1 MMDHAKLAQLLFP
14 HVTQTP
20 QQLLEEVFPPRQL
33 KDGALV
39 TRFAPSPTG
48 FLHIGGVFTAMV
60 GERAAHTSGGRVI
73 LRIEDTDKKR
83 EVAGGVGQIVQGLR
97 DFGINFDEGA
107 TGDDSETGDYAPYTQ
122 SKRAQYYHVFCKDL
136 VEKGLAYPC
145 FCSAEEI
152 AELRAGQEAQGVT
165 PGYWGEYAKCR
176 ELTLEQIEEN
186 LKAGKPYVMRMRS
199 PGKPGDRVKYK
210 DGIRGDIEMEANFV
224 DVVLLKSDGIPT
236 YHFAHIVDDTLMRVN
251 QIIRADEWIASVP
264 IHLQMFWLC
273 GLKAPKYAHVSPIMK
288 EEDGSKRKLS
298 KRKDP
303 EAAVDFFVEEG
314 YPAEAVVEYLLTI
327 ANSNFEDWRKQNKTA
342 HYNEFPF
349 KLNKMSASGA
359 LFDMMKLNSV
369 SADVISRMDAQQVCD
384 LVTAWAQR
392 YDAALYGLLAANP
405 DYAKALFAIDRGGK
419 KPRKDIVKWKD
430 VPGYAAYFYDELFTR
445 DEELEMNKNLQ
456 RKVLEAYIAVMDCQD
471 DKDTWFGKMKD
482 ICEPLGFTPDVKA
495 YKADP
500 ALYKGHVGDV
510 SAVVRMAICG
520 RKNTPDLHAIMA
532 LLGQD
537 KCLRRLKDYMAELE
551 GEPAFTNVIPGHTG
565 FVIK

>member
-14 HVTQTP
+14 NVTSTP
-20 QQLLEEVFPPRQL
+20 QQLLEEVFPPRGL
-33 KDGALV
+33 KEGAAV

-60 GERAAHTSGGRVI
+60 GERTAHSTGGRVI

-83 EVAGGVGQIVQGLR
+83 EVAGGVNQIVQGLR
-97 DFGINFDEGA
+97 DFGICFDEGA
-107 TGDDSETGDYAPYTQ
+107 TGDDTELGDYGPYTQ

-152 AELRAGQEAQGVT
+152 AALREQQEKDGLT
-165 PGYWGEYAKCR
+165 PGYWGEHARCR
-176 ELTLEQIEEN
+176 DLSLEEIEQN
-186 LKAGKPYVMRMRS
+186 LAGGKPYVMRMRS

-251 QIIRADEWIASVP
+251 KVIRADEWIASVP

-273 GLKAPKYAHVSPIMK
+273 GLKPPKYAHVSPIMK

-303 EAAVDFFVEEG
+303 EAAVDYFVQEG
-314 YPAEAVVEYLLTI
+314 YPAKAVVEYLLTI
-327 ANSNFEDWRKQNKTA
+327 ANSNFEDWRKMNKEA
-342 HYNEFPF
+342 DYNQFPF

-359 LFDMMKLNSV
+359 LFDMNKLNSV
-369 SADVISRMDAQQVCD
+369 SAEVISRM
-384 LVTAWAQR
+384 TAEEVYEGALGWAR
-392 YDAALYGLLAANP
+392 RFDDKMYGLLAARP
-405 DYAKALFAIDRGGK
+405 DYARALFAIDRGGK
-419 KPRKDIVKWKD
+419 KPRKDIVRWTD
-430 VPGYAAYFYDELFTR
+430 VPGYAAYFYDELFACE
-445 DEELEMNKNLQ
+445 EELELDKALQ
-456 RKVLEAYIAVMDCQD
+456 KQVLEQYLPLMDCAD
-471 DKDTWFGKMKD
+471 DKDTWFGKMKQ
-482 ICEPLGFTPDVKA
+482 ICEPLGMSPDVKA
-495 YKADP
+495 YKAAPDQFR
-500 ALYKGHVGDV
+500 GHVGDV
-510 SAVVRMAICG
+510 SAVVRMAVTG

-532 LLGQD
+532 LLGQET
-537 KCLRRLKDYMAELE
+537 CLRRLKDYQAKLGM
-551 GEPAFTNVIPGHTG
+551 
-565 FVIK
+565 

>member
-83 EVAGGVGQIVQGLR
+83 EVKGGVSQIVQGLT
-97 DFGINFDEGA
+97 DFGITFDEGA
-107 TGDDSETGDYAPYTQ
+107 TGDDTEQGDYAPYTQ

-152 AELRAGQEAQGVT
+152 AQLRAGQEEKGVT

-176 ELTLEQIEEN
+176 DLTLEQIEEN

-236 YHFAHIVDDTLMRVN
+236 YPVLH
-251 QIIRADEWIASVP
+251 WG
-264 IHLQMFWLC
+264 C
-273 GLKAPKYAHVSPIMK
+273 KVSPH
-288 EEDGSKRKLS
+288 
-298 KRKDP
+298 
-303 EAAVDFFVEEG
+303 
-314 YPAEAVVEYLLTI
+314 
-327 ANSNFEDWRKQNKTA
+327 W
-342 HYNEFPF
+342 
-349 KLNKMSASGA
+349 
-359 LFDMMKLNSV
+359 
-369 SADVISRMDAQQVCD
+369 
-384 LVTAWAQR
+384 
-392 YDAALYGLLAANP
+392 
-405 DYAKALFAIDRGGK
+405 
-419 KPRKDIVKWKD
+419 KP
-430 VPGYAAYFYDELFTR
+430 
-445 DEELEMNKNLQ
+445 
-456 RKVLEAYIAVMDCQD
+456 
-471 DKDTWFGKMKD
+471 
-482 ICEPLGFTPDVKA
+482 
-495 YKADP
+495 
-500 ALYKGHVGDV
+500 
-510 SAVVRMAICG
+510 
-520 RKNTPDLHAIMA
+520 
-532 LLGQD
+532 
-537 KCLRRLKDYMAELE
+537 
-551 GEPAFTNVIPGHTG
+551 
-565 FVIK
+565 

>member
-20 QQLLEEVFPPRQL
+20 QQLLEEVFPPRDL
-33 KDGALV
+33 KEGALV

-83 EVAGGVGQIVQGLR
+83 EVAGGVNQIVQGLR
-97 DFGINFDEGA
+97 DFGITFDEGA
-107 TGDDSETGDYAPYTQ
+107 TGDDTESGDYAPYTQ

-176 ELTLEQIEEN
+176 DLTLEQIEEN

-251 QIIRADEWIASVP
+251 QVIRADEWIASVP

-303 EAAVDFFVEEG
+303 EAAVDFFVQEG

-369 SADVISRMDAQQVCD
+369 SAEVISRMDNVQVYD
-384 LVTAWAQR
+384 QVLAWAMR
-392 YDAALYGLLAANP
+392 FDAGLYGLLAAAP

-419 KPRKDIVKWKD
+419 KPRKDIVKWTD
-430 VPGYAAYFYDELFTR
+430 VAGYAAYFYDELFTR
-445 DEELEMNKNLQ
+445 DEELEMDKDLQ
-456 RKVLEAYIAVMDCQD
+456 KQVLEAYQPIMNCAD
-471 DKDTWFGKMKD
+471 DKDTWFGKMKE
-482 ICEPLGFTPDVKA
+482 ICEPLGMSPDVKA
-495 YKADP
+495 YKAAP
-500 ALYKGHVGDV
+500 EQFKGHVGDV

-532 LLGQD
+532 LLGQE
-537 KCLRRLKDYMAELE
+537 KCLQRLQEYKSVLE
-551 GEPAFTNVIPGHTG
+551 GKEPCTNTIPGHTG

>member
-1 MMDHAKLAQLLFP
+1 M
-14 HVTQTP
+14 
-20 QQLLEEVFPPRQL
+20 
-33 KDGALV
+33 
-39 TRFAPSPTG
+39 
-48 FLHIGGVFTAMV
+48 
-60 GERAAHTSGGRVI
+60 
-73 LRIEDTDKKR
+73 
-83 EVAGGVGQIVQGLR
+83 
-97 DFGINFDEGA
+97 
-107 TGDDSETGDYAPYTQ
+107 
-122 SKRAQYYHVFCKDL
+122 
-136 VEKGLAYPC
+136 EKGLAYPC

-152 AELRAGQEAQGVT
+152 AELRAGQEEKGVT

-176 ELTLEQIEEN
+176 DLTLEQIEEN

-251 QIIRADEWIASVP
+251 QVIRADEWIASVP

-369 SADVISRMDAQQVCD
+369 SAEVISRMDNVQVYEQV
-384 LVTAWAQR
+384 LAWAQR
-392 YDAALYGLLAANP
+392 FDAALYGLLAAAP

-419 KPRKDIVKWKD
+419 KPRKDIIKWKD
-430 VPGYAAYFYDELFTR
+430 VAGYAAYFYDELFTR
-445 DEELEMNKNLQ
+445 DEELELDKELQ
-456 RKVLEAYIAVMDCQD
+456 KQVLEAYQPIMNCAD
-471 DKDTWFGKMKD
+471 DKDTWFGKMKE
-482 ICEPLGFTPDVKA
+482 ICEPLGMSPDVKA
-495 YKADP
+495 YKAAPDQF
-500 ALYKGHVGDV
+500 KGHVGDV

-532 LLGQD
+532 LLGQE
-537 KCLRRLKDYMAELE
+537 KCLQRLQDYMEILDGKRPCAD
-551 GEPAFTNVIPGHTG
+551 AVPGHTG

>member
-20 QQLLEEVFPPRQL
+20 QQLLEEVFPPRDL
-33 KDGALV
+33 KEGALV

-83 EVAGGVGQIVQGLR
+83 EVAGGVNQIVQGLR
-97 DFGINFDEGA
+97 DFGITFDEGA
-107 TGDDSETGDYAPYTQ
+107 TGDDTESGDYAPYTQ

-176 ELTLEQIEEN
+176 DLTLEQIEEN

-251 QIIRADEWIASVP
+251 QVIRADEWIASVP

-369 SADVISRMDAQQVCD
+369 SAEVISRMDNVQVYD
-384 LVTAWAQR
+384 QVLAWAMR
-392 YDAALYGLLAANP
+392 FDAGLYGLLAAAP

-419 KPRKDIVKWKD
+419 KPRKDIVKWTD
-430 VPGYAAYFYDELFTR
+430 VAGYAAYFYDELFTR
-445 DEELEMNKNLQ
+445 DEELEMDKELQ
-456 RKVLEAYIAVMDCQD
+456 KQVLEAYQPVMNCAD

-482 ICEPLGFTPDVKA
+482 ICEPLGMSPDVKA
-495 YKADP
+495 YKAAP
-500 ALYKGHVGDV
+500 EQFKGHVGDV

-532 LLGQD
+532 LLGQE
-537 KCLRRLKDYMAELE
+537 KCLQRLQEYKSVLE
-551 GEPAFTNVIPGHTG
+551 GKEPCANTIPGHTG

>member
-1 MMDHAKLAQLLFP
+1 MMDHQKLANLLFP
-14 HVTQTP
+14 QVKRTP

-33 KDGALV
+33 KEGAAV

-60 GERAAHTSGGRVI
+60 GERVAHTTGGKVI

-83 EVAGGVGQIVQGLR
+83 EVQGGVNQIVQGLR
-97 DFGINFDEGA
+97 DFGICFDEGA
-107 TGDDSETGDYAPYTQ
+107 TGDDSEQGAYAPYTQ
-122 SKRAQYYHVFCKDL
+122 SKRAEYYHVFCKDL

-145 FCSAEEI
+145 FCTAEEI
-152 AELRAGQEAQGVT
+152 AALREEQEKNSLT
-165 PGYWGEYAKCR
+165 PGYWGEHAKCR
-176 ELTLEQIEEN
+176 DLTLEEIEAN
-186 LKAGKPYVMRMRS
+186 MAAGKPYVMRMRS

-251 QIIRADEWIASVP
+251 QVIRADEWIASVP

-288 EEDGSKRKLS
+288 EENGSKRKLS

-303 EAAVDFFVEEG
+303 EAAVDYFVEEG
-314 YPAEAVVEYLLTI
+314 YPARALVEYLLTI
-327 ANSNFEDWRKQNKTA
+327 ANSNFEDWRKMNKEA
-342 HYNEFPF
+342 DYNQFPF

-359 LFDMMKLNSV
+359 LFDMNKLQSV
-369 SADVISRMDAQQVCD
+369 SAEVISRM
-384 LVTAWAQR
+384 TAEEVYEGALNWAMR
-392 YDAALYGLLAANP
+392 YDNGLYGLLAARP
-405 DYAKALFAIDRGGK
+405 DYARALFAIDRGGK
-419 KPRKDIVKWKD
+419 KPRKDIVRWKD
-430 VPGYAAYFYDELFTR
+430 VPAYAAYFYDELFAY
-445 DEELEMNKNLQ
+445 DEELDMDRDLQ
-456 RKVLEAYIAVMDCQD
+456 KQVLEQYLPLMDCKD

-482 ICEPLGFTPDVKA
+482 ICEPLGMSPDVKA
-495 YKADP
+495 YKANP
-500 ALYKGHVGDV
+500 EQFRGHVGDV
-510 SAVVRMAICG
+510 SAVVRMAVTG

-532 LLGQD
+532 LLGQE
-537 KCLRRLKDYMAELE
+537 KCLQRLKDYQARLN
-551 GEPAFTNVIPGHTG
+551 GENNLPNAIPGHTG